1 MIISKN
7 KRVDQDEFEEIL
19 QRTIDELN
27 IEAQERPDYFKNRN
41 GIKLEKDVLEYLNKN
56 SSNTTFK
63 DTFEIISGQKFPDI
77 IAKGY
82 YGVEV
87 KTTKSNS
94 WTSTGSSIVEST
106 RVDDIEKIYLLFG
119 KLSNP
124 IEFKAKAYEDCLSDI
139 VVTHSPRYKINME
152 LDDGETIFDK
162 LEVGYDELRNSEN
175 SIGIVKDYYRRYLK
189 EGEKLWWIDSEPLE
203 EQSVTPYVKLWNTL
217 ERAEKKELQI
227 KGFCWFP
234 EIFSNKSTKFNRLAL
249 WLVSHHA
256 VVASSLRDLYTAGG
270 RVDLTI
276 SEITWENQP
285 QIFYKLS
292 TVKKE
297 ILEEI
302 NGASEDWLIEFW
314 GEKPGDGRERI
325 YKWIELV
332 LNHIESDKDGTKKL
346 LYKIF
351 ALK

>member
-1 MIISKN
+1 
-7 KRVDQDEFEEIL
+7 
-19 QRTIDELN
+19 RTYLHFFY
-27 IEAQERPDYFKNRN
+27 AVRRPPP
-41 GIKLEKDVLEYLNKN
+41 
-56 SSNTTFK
+56 SSTLCPYTT
-63 DTFEIISGQKFPDI
+63 
-77 IAKGY
+77 
-82 YGVEV
+82 
-87 KTTKSNS
+87 
-94 WTSTGSSIVEST
+94 
-106 RVDDIEKIYLLFG
+106 LFR
-119 KLSNP
+119 S
-124 IEFKAKAYEDCLSDI
+124 
-139 VVTHSPRYKINME
+139 
-152 LDDGETIFDK
+152 
-162 LEVGYDELRNSEN
+162 
-175 SIGIVKDYYRRYLK
+175 YLK

-270 RVDLTI
+270 RVDLRI

-351 ALK
+351 ALE